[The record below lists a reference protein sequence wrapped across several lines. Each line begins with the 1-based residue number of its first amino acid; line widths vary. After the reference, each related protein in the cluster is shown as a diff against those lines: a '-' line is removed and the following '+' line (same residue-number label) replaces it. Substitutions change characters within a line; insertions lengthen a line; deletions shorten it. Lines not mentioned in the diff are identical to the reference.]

1 MLDCARPMKVFCA
14 VLSLLFVSFC
24 PPLRADLADGIKA
37 IVNDKVI
44 TYQEVNDFTA
54 PAVDALRQEYGDQPS
69 LFEEKYNSTL
79 ADGLETLIENQLILH
94 EFDTKYN
101 PLPESTVDE
110 LVQERIKELYGDRI
124 TCIKTLQAEGTTFE
138 KFREGIRDRFIISEL
153 RYRNQSDDKI
163 IVSPYKIENYYLLHQ
178 DDFKVGDQ
186 VKLQMIALTK
196 ESSDDKATRQK
207 ADEILADIKKGSSF
221 GQMASLYSQ
230 DPQEKGNDWIE
241 CSVLRKELADAV
253 TPMKPG
259 QMSGVIETPDD
270 CYILLV
276 EDKRPAH
283 VKPLSDVRTTI
294 EGILKAQEK
303 KEAEDRWVE
312 SLKKKAF
319 IRFF

>member
-1 MLDCARPMKVFCA
+1 MKVFCA
-14 VLSLLFVSFC
+14 ALFLLFASFC
-24 PPLRADLADGIKA
+24 LPLRADLADGIKA

-54 PAVDALRQEYGDQPS
+54 QAVDVLRREYSDQPGM
-69 LFEEKYNSTL
+69 FEQKYNSTL

-94 EFDTKYN
+94 EFETKYN
-101 PLPESTVDE
+101 PLPDSTVDE
-110 LVQERIKELYGDRI
+110 LVQERVKDRFGDRI
-124 TCIKTLQAEGTTFE
+124 TCIKTLQAQGITFE
-138 KFREGIRDRFIISEL
+138 KFRQEIREQFIISEL
-153 RYRNQSDDKI
+153 RYRNQSDEKI
-163 IVSPYKIENYYLLHQ
+163 IISPYKIENYYLLHQ

-196 ESSDDKATRQK
+196 DASDDKATRKK

-230 DPQEKGNDWIE
+230 DPQQKGNDWME

-253 TPMKPG
+253 APLKPG
-259 QMSGVIETPDD
+259 QMSDVIETPDN

-276 EDKRPAH
+276 QDKRPAH
-283 VKPLSDVRTTI
+283 VKPLGDVRTTI
-294 EGILKAQEK
+294 ESTLKAQEQ
-303 KEAEDRWVE
+303 KEAGDRWVQ
-312 SLKKKAF
+312 SLKKKAY